1 MLKNLSIIAVIIFI
15 SSVCISAQ
23 NRFEGYSVIVDA
35 PTNQRST
42 ACAVR
47 YAPSTSQVTVTDLD
61 RATPSNIR
69 ACGGQG
75 DNLVQKNANGASF
88 RTNPSTHKWCFEGED
103 TNYRITYPGDQY
115 TPTITY
121 TWVATDDARTRGFF
135 NIRDFGAAGDGRTDD
150 TIAFKSAMAQIAS
163 HGGGTL
169 TIPEGDYLVTSPVTL
184 PSGLVMQGTTG
195 IQSMA
200 STSNLTRKNPTRI
213 TLAGTNRAL
222 FKIGECTEVVTIRDI
237 EFYGQSNVGT
247 SGIEAAGAY
256 DSAQGL
262 YLDRVTFSNFNR
274 GINAYGLPQTN
285 LNWQFDYIK
294 INECRF
300 IFNRDTGIYV
310 NIRNTDW
317 VIEGSLFINPKHGP
331 GQNGD
336 SMHFERSG
344 AVMIQDTFGGGFA
357 HALGGTFLKVL
368 DSGGLTVIGSQTEAM
383 LKSFEYNEPKNP
395 GAGDYSYPITFVNS
409 VFHDPVIF
417 NARRTFV
424 SLGSFYGGDTF
435 TADERLRV
443 YSTGDRFCYDGYILG
458 CRGAQKKNFDRATV
472 IFMTGQPSEGQVQ
485 GHPTFF
491 GTDVEFGAPVQM
503 PTFAANALPQ
513 RKANGSMVYCSN
525 CRRNST
531 PCQQGGSGA
540 PAMMVGGQ
548 WSCL

>member
-1 MLKNLSIIAVIIFI
+1 MLKKLAIITAIFLI
-15 SSVCISAQ
+15 FSAAAAAQ
-23 NRFEGYSVIVDA
+23 HRFEGYSVIVDA
-35 PTNQRST
+35 PSNQRTT

-47 YAPSTSQVTVTDLD
+47 YAASTAQISVVDAD

-69 ACGGQG
+69 PCGGPG
-75 DNLVQKNANGASF
+75 DNLVQRNSTGASF
-88 RTNPSTHKWCFEGED
+88 RANASTHKWCFEAED
-103 TNYRITYPGDQY
+103 DNYRITYPGDQY
-115 TPTITY
+115 TRTLTY
-121 TWVATDDARTRGFF
+121 NWVSTTDERTKGFF
-135 NIRDFGAAGDGRTDD
+135 NIRDFGAVGDGKTDD
-150 TIAFKSAMAQIAS
+150 TIAFKSAMAMVAS

-169 TIPEGDYLVTSPVTL
+169 TVPEGDYVITSPVTL

-200 STSNLTRKNPTRI
+200 ATSNLTRKNPTRI
-213 TLAGTNRAL
+213 SLQGSNKAL
-222 FKIGECTEVVTIRDI
+222 FKIGECTEMVTIRDI
-237 EFYGQSNVGT
+237 ELYGLSNNGT

-256 DSAQGL
+256 DSSQGL

-274 GINAYGLPQTN
+274 GISAFGLPQTN

-300 IFNRDTGIYV
+300 IFNRDAGIYV

-317 VIEGSLFINPKHGP
+317 VIEGSLFVNAKHQA

-336 SMHFERSG
+336 SMFFERAG

-357 HALGGTFLKVL
+357 GALGGTFLKVL

-383 LKSFEYNEPKNP
+383 TKSFEYNAQKHPA
-395 GAGDYSYPITFVNS
+395 AGDYSYPITFVNS

-424 SLGSFYGGDTF
+424 STGSFYGGDTF
-435 TADERLRV
+435 TADERVRV
-443 YSTGDRFCYDGYILG
+443 YSTGDRFCYDGHILG

-491 GTDVEFGAPVQM
+491 GTDVQFGARVQM
-503 PTFAANALPQ
+503 PVFNANALKRGEP
-513 RKANGSMVYCSN
+513 NGTMVYCSN
-525 CRRNST
+525 CRRDST
-531 PCQQGGSGA
+531 PCQAGGSGA
-540 PAMMVGGQ
+540 PAMVVAGQ